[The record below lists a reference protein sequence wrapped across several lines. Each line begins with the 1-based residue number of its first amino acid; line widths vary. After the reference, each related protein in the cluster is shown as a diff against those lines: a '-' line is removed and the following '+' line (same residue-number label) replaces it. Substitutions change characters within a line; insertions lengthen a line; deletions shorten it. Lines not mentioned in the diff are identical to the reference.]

1 MILRDCEIR
10 SHSSNLFSAVT
21 TNSITVKVVQGILSP
36 CFFLNQESSYLLK
49 IIIIIMR
56 RMDPLRACF
65 IVSLNSGNNLK
76 PAQNPQQ
83 LMEKKKKQY

>member
-1 MILRDCEIR
+1 
-10 SHSSNLFSAVT
+10 
-21 TNSITVKVVQGILSP
+21 
-36 CFFLNQESSYLLK
+36 
-49 IIIIIMR
+49 MR

-83 LMEKKKKQY
+83 LMEKKKKTVLNLSNWTEKSRKWKSRIFYLHLTLMSKEKS

>member
-1 MILRDCEIR
+1 
-10 SHSSNLFSAVT
+10 
-21 TNSITVKVVQGILSP
+21 
-36 CFFLNQESSYLLK
+36 
-49 IIIIIMR
+49 MR

-83 LMEKKKKQY
+83 LMEKKKTSIKFK